1 MPACAKCQGVAE
13 ACEQVSAG
21 ERRFHFTDDSMMS
34 IESFTEIDKHFFEKR
49 VAVND
54 GKLRRVRSTE

>member
-1 MPACAKCQGVAE
+1 MPACAKCQGVAV
-13 ACEQVSAG
+13 ACEQVSAA

-34 IESFTEIDKHFFEKR
+34 IESFTEMNKRFFEKR

-54 GKLRRVRSTE
+54 GKLRRVRSNE